1 MRPDGRQYGAHGR
14 RLYSTWSLHFR
25 QSYSEIILPCPPTP
39 VKAFPRFALPSH
51 RLYTEITGSY
61 PQLPQS
67 FQQPQS
73 IVLQWIP
80 GFFQNYAGPEL
91 VVFYSAKASI
101 SPALCLV
108 FPTVLLRRGR
118 GLPGPWL
125 PWPCPGRFGRGK
137 PLPYPC
143 LPHLRMSGDALHKRA
158 CIHHFSFIIL
168 HCLFL
173 FRPKSGLNRKR
184 LASPK
189 GSQS

>member
-25 QSYSEIILPCPPTP
+25 QSYSVSILPFSPQS
-39 VKAFPRFALPSH
+39 VKAFPRFYTLQVPSP
-51 RLYTEITGSY
+51 YITGSY

-73 IVLQWIP
+73 IVVQGIP

-137 PLPYPC
+137 PLPYPR